1 MTKDKLSE
9 KISSFIIAEIEK
21 KYSGQ
26 LIQKMFFEMC
36 PYYNKGENGEW
47 ENWIEFR
54 AIVASKAEVER
65 VIDYWVKK
73 GKSLEEAISISEG
86 GGEYDTEDWRNHVRF
101 NFQEKEYGIEDWEWS
116 DKIDACKGAVK
127 KIMAHKFTSFTK
139 TSDFKADDELW
150 IND

>member
-1 MTKDKLSE
+1 MTKDELSE
-9 KISSFIIAEIEK
+9 TISSFIIAEIEK

-26 LIQKMFFEMC
+26 LIQKMFFQMTQ
-36 PYYNKGENGEW
+36 YYHENEKNEW
-47 ENWIEFR
+47 EDWIEFR

-65 VIDYWVKK
+65 VIEKYVKS
-73 GKSLEEAISISEG
+73 GESREDAVSISESS
-86 GGEYDTEDWRNHVRF
+86 GEYDTEDWKNHVKF
-101 NFQEKEYGIEDWEWS
+101 NFSEKEYGIEDWEWS
-116 DKIDACKGAVK
+116 DKVDACKGAVK

>member
-1 MTKDKLSE
+1 MTKGELSE

-47 ENWIEFR
+47 EDWIEFC
-54 AIVASKAEVER
+54 AIVVSKSEVER
-65 VIDYWVKK
+65 VIEKYVKS
-73 GKSLEEAISISEG
+73 GESREDAISISESS
-86 GGEYDTEDWRNHVRF
+86 GEYDTEDWKNHVRF

>member
-1 MTKDKLSE
+1 MTKDELSE

-21 KYSGQ
+21 KYKGQ

-47 ENWIEFR
+47 EDWIEFR
-54 AIVASKAEVER
+54 AIVTSKAEVER
-65 VIDYWVKK
+65 VIEKYVKS
-73 GKSLEEAISISEG
+73 GESREDAISISESS
-86 GGEYDTEDWRNHVRF
+86 GEYDTEDWKNHVRF
-101 NFQEKEYGIEDWEWS
+101 NFQEKEYGIEYWEWS

>member
-1 MTKDKLSE
+1 MTKGELSE

-21 KYSGQ
+21 KYKGQ

-65 VIDYWVKK
+65 VVEEYVKS
-73 GKSLEEAISISEG
+73 GESREDAISISEG
-86 GGEYDTEDWRNHVRF
+86 SGEYDTEDWKNHVKF
-101 NFQEKEYGIEDWEWS
+101 NFSEKECGIEDWEKS
-116 DKIDACKGAVK
+116 DKVEACEDAVQ
-127 KIMAHKFTSFTK
+127 KIKAHEFTAFSK
-139 TSDFKADDELW
+139 TSDFCFYDELW
-150 IND
+150 IDD

>member
-1 MTKDKLSE
+1 MTKDELSE

-26 LIQKMFFEMC
+26 LIQKMFFQMTQ
-36 PYYNKGENGEW
+36 YYHENEKNEW
-47 ENWIEFR
+47 EDWIEFC
-54 AIVASKAEVER
+54 AIVVSKSEVER

-86 GGEYDTEDWRNHVRF
+86 GGEYDTEDWKNHVRF
-101 NFQEKEYGIEDWEWS
+101 NFSEKEYGIEDWEWS

>member
-1 MTKDKLSE
+1 MTKGELSK
-9 KISSFIIAEIEK
+9 KIADSVIAEIEK

-54 AIVASKAEVER
+54 AIVTSKAEVEH
-65 VIDYWVKK
+65 VIEKYVKS
-73 GKSLEEAISISEG
+73 GESREDAISISESS
-86 GGEYDTEDWRNHVRF
+86 GEYDTEDWKNHVKF
-101 NFQEKEYGIEDWEWS
+101 NFSEKEYGIEDWEWS

>member
-1 MTKDKLSE
+1 MTKGELSE

-47 ENWIEFR
+47 EDWIEFR
-54 AIVASKAEVER
+54 AIVVSKSEVER

-73 GKSLEEAISISEG
+73 GESLEKAISISNG

-101 NFQEKEYGIEDWEWS
+101 NFAEKEYGIEDWEWS
-116 DKIDACKGAVK
+116 DTVEACKDAVQ
-127 KIMAHKFTSFTK
+127 KIIAHEFTSFSK
-139 TSDFKADDELW
+139 TSDFIADCELW
-150 IND
+150 IDD

>member
-1 MTKDKLSE
+1 MTKGELSE

-47 ENWIEFR
+47 EDWIEFR
-54 AIVASKAEVER
+54 AIVVSKSEVER

-73 GKSLEEAISISEG
+73 GESLEKAISISNG

-101 NFQEKEYGIEDWEWS
+101 NFAEKEYGIEDWEWS
-116 DKIDACKGAVK
+116 DTVEACKDAVQ
-127 KIMAHKFTSFTK
+127 KIIAHKFTSFSK
-139 TSDFKADDELW
+139 TSDFIADCELW
-150 IND
+150 IDD

>member
-1 MTKDKLSE
+1 MTKGELSE

-65 VIDYWVKK
+65 VIEKYVKR
-73 GKSLEEAISISEG
+73 GESREDAVSISESS
-86 GGEYDTEDWRNHVRF
+86 GEYDTEDWKNHVKF
-101 NFQEKEYGIEDWEWS
+101 NFSEKEYGIEDWEKS
-116 DKIDACKGAVK
+116 DKVEACENAVQ
-127 KIMAHKFTSFTK
+127 KIKAHEFTAFSK
-139 TSDFKADDELW
+139 TSDFCFYDELW
-150 IND
+150 IDD

>member
-1 MTKDKLSE
+1 MTKAELSE

-65 VIDYWVKK
+65 VIEKYVKR
-73 GKSLEEAISISEG
+73 GESRGDAISISEG
-86 GGEYDTEDWRNHVRF
+86 GGEYDTEDWRNHVKF
-101 NFQEKEYGIEDWEWS
+101 NFSEKEYGIEDWEKS
-116 DKIDACKGAVK
+116 DKVEACEKAVK

>member
-1 MTKDKLSE
+1 MTKGELSKE
-9 KISSFIIAEIEK
+9 IADSVIAEIEK

-65 VIDYWVKK
+65 VIEKYVKS
-73 GKSLEEAISISEG
+73 GESREDAISIIESS
-86 GGEYDTEDWRNHVRF
+86 GEYDTEDWKNHVKF
-101 NFQEKEYGIEDWEWS
+101 NFSEKEYGIEDWEKS
-116 DKIDACKGAVK
+116 DKVEACENAVQ
-127 KIMAHKFTSFTK
+127 KIKAHEFTAFSK
-139 TSDFKADDELW
+139 TSDFCFYDELW
-150 IND
+150 IDD